1 MLRKRKAKNCY
12 NNIIS
17 FRIDGE
23 LVSVKD
29 CEAYGEAAAPPQQN
43 PTSELVIYAS
53 IS

>member
-1 MLRKRKAKNCY
+1 MLRKRKAKKCY
-12 NNIIS
+12 NIIS

-29 CEAYGEAAAPPQQN
+29 CEAYGEVAAPPQQN